1 MVGVQERKVRADG
14 GLDGEL
20 GGSFRGFGW
29 FKDAN
34 GSIGIIYS

>member
-20 GGSFRGFGW
+20 GGSFRDFGW
-29 FKDAN
+29 FKDN
-34 GSIGIIYS
+34 YGSNGII